1 MPAESLVVANGV
13 KPSKRRNHRRARK
26 LFDGRYVIG
35 KRVKELIA
43 GFRERLGSDADDLV
57 TAAAIRRCAETVA
70 LSEDLR
76 ARMLRGE
83 DVSPDD
89 VLRTT
94 RAADALTRRLHL
106 DRHDAQ
112 PQQPSL
118 AQYLAQQ
125 SGDGA

>member
-1 MPAESLVVANGV
+1 MDMPADCNSVASPTPP
-13 KPSKRRNHRRARK
+13 KKRRNHRKAK
-26 LFDGRYVIG
+26 KPFDGRYLLGRRVHALVDVFSARIG
-35 KRVKELIA
+35 P
-43 GFRERLGSDADDLV
+43 DATDPI
-57 TAAAIRRCAETVA
+57 TATAIRRAAETVA

-106 DRHDAQ
+106 DRRQ
-112 PQQPSL
+112 PKTMGL
-118 AQYLAQQ
+118 TEYLAAR
-125 SGDGA
+125 STR